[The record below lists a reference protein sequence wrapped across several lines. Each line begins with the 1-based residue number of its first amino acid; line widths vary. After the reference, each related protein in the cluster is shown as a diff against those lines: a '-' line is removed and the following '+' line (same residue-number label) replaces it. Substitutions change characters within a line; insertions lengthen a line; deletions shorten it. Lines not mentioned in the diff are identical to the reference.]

1 MEGVPRSTIISVV
14 LFALLLFCGTAS
26 ATTDFIKTSCKATRY
41 PALCVKSLSMYAS
54 AIQQNPKQLAR
65 TALAVSLDRA
75 RSASKYISQLHKANG
90 LKPRERAALKDCSN
104 NVGDSVYELAR
115 SAQELSQAGRKGS
128 AKFRW
133 HMSNVQTW
141 VSAAITDEYTCVD
154 GLAETTGNE
163 ELKAA
168 LRSRVVHVQRLTS
181 NALALVNRY
190 AGGAA

>member
-14 LFALLLFCGTAS
+14 LVAALLLFCGTAS

-41 PALCVKSLSMYAS
+41 PALCVKSLSMYVS
-54 AIQQNPKQLAR
+54 AIQQSPKQLAR

-75 RSASKYISQLHKANG
+75 WSASKYVSQLHKTNG
-90 LKPRERAALKDCSN
+90 LKPRERAAVKDCLN

-154 GLAETTGNE
+154 ELAETAGNG

-168 LRSRVVHVQRLTS
+168 LRSRVVHVARLTS
-181 NALALVNRY
+181 NALALVNLY
-190 AGGAA
+190 VGAA

>member
-14 LFALLLFCGTAS
+14 LFALLFCGPAS

-54 AIQQNPKQLAR
+54 TIQQSPKQLAR

-75 RSASKYISQLHKANG
+75 RSASKYVSQLHKANG
-90 LKPRERAALKDCSN
+90 LKPRERAAVNDCSN

-115 SAQELSQAGRKGS
+115 SAQELSRAGRKGS

-154 GLAETTGNE
+154 GLAETAGNGQ
-163 ELKAA
+163 LKAA
-168 LRSRVVHVQRLTS
+168 LRSRVVHVARLTS

-190 AGGAA
+190 AGPA